1 MARTIRLA
9 LSANDPLLWE
19 LEEVGHFTGRD
30 GSPVT
35 VVSAD
40 PSLPYGYEGPVPS
53 NDCITFH
60 MHYFDLVSASDEDIR
75 EYFLANANL
84 SATAAAGGHL
94 GMHLT
99 NFAAAEMTPK
109 ELDRNADAIEA
120 ALARTSD
127 ATQAVK
133 HLELDPT

>member
-1 MARTIRLA
+1 MARTVRLS
-9 LSANDPLLWE
+9 LNANDPLLWE
-19 LEEVGHFTGRD
+19 LEEVGRFTGRD
-30 GSPVT
+30 GSPVA

-40 PSLPYGYEGPVPS
+40 PVLPYGYEGPVAS

-60 MHYFDLVSASDEDIR
+60 MHYYDLVSASDEDIR

-99 NFAAAEMTPK
+99 NFAASEMTPE

-120 ALARTSD
+120 ALNNAD
-127 ATQAVK
+127 EAAQAVK
-133 HLELDPT
+133 HLELDPN

>member
-35 VVSAD
+35 IVSAD
-40 PSLPYGYEGPVPS
+40 PILPEGYEGPVPS

-60 MHYFDLVSASDEDIR
+60 MHYYDLRTASDAAVR
-75 EYFLANANL
+75 EYFWANANL
-84 SATAAAGGHL
+84 AATAAAGGHL

-99 NFAAAEMTPK
+99 NFAASEMTPE
-109 ELDRNADAIEA
+109 ELDRNADTIDAT
-120 ALARTSD
+120 LARTSE

-133 HLELDPT
+133 NLELDPI

>member
-1 MARTIRLA
+1 MRKLRLS
-9 LSANDPLLWE
+9 LNANDPLLWE
-19 LEEVGHFTGRD
+19 LEAVGHFTGRD

-40 PSLPYGYEGPVPS
+40 PILPDGYAGPVPS

-60 MHYFDLVSASDEDIR
+60 MHYFDLDSASDEDIR
-75 EYFLANANL
+75 EYFWANANL

-99 NFAAAEMTPK
+99 NFAATEMTPE
-109 ELDRNADAIEA
+109 ELDRNADAIETAINNADEA
-120 ALARTSD
+120 A
-127 ATQAVK
+127 QAVK
-133 HLELDPT
+133 HLELDPI